1 VQGVRTKHATDV
13 YVKSH
18 SDFFLRALARFR
30 IRIDRE
36 PEQDGVLRMART
48 QGLSVYDAAYPEL
61 AYREK
66 LPLATLD
73 RRLDEAARL
82 VGVQLFEKTG

>member
-1 VQGVRTKHATDV
+1 
-13 YVKSH
+13 
-18 SDFFLRALARFR
+18 
-30 IRIDRE
+30 
-36 PEQDGVLRMART
+36 MART

-73 RRLDEAARL
+73 RRLSEAARL